1 MKNYLIN
8 RLKEVAPCS
17 DKILHYHVF
26 EPTRQLQEGLKTS
39 KKSQRRFERP
49 ITVAFEQSAFDLS
62 FEWRR
67 DALLYLFATTRS
79 RFREK
84 ILELSCRLA
93 FKLKRFFVFFKDFC
107 SLSYFECVTAKNC
120 DSENWT
126 KSFFE
131 GVSFDK
137 RFYKF
142 VLKLKCLLIMKKCFA
157 IKRGDAY

>member
-1 MKNYLIN
+1 MKNFLIN

-39 KKSQRRFERP
+39 KKSQRRFERS
-49 ITVAFEQSAFDLS
+49 IAVAFEPSAFDLS

-67 DALLYLFATTRS
+67 DALPYLFPTTRS

-84 ILELSCRLA
+84 LLELSCRLA
-93 FKLKRFFVFFKDFC
+93 FKLKRSFVIFFRFLRFC
-107 SLSYFECVTAKNC
+107 SLAYFECVTAKKLC
-120 DSENWT
+120 FGKLNW
-126 KSFFE
+126 SD
-131 GVSFDK
+131 SFDK